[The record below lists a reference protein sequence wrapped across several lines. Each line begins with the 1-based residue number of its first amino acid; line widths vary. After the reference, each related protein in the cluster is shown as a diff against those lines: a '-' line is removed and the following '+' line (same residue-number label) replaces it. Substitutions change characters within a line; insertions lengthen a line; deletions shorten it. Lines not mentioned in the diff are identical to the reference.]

1 MTEHIYGTA
10 GGETL
15 SPIGEQREGD
25 GHDGRTDIRDETTT
39 HDATGT
45 HHDSQ
50 DDSQDLFAGDDAAL
64 FRERWQHVQSR
75 FVDDPRGAVADADA
89 LVSDV
94 TKSLA
99 SRFADQKT
107 TLEQQWSKGDDAE
120 TEDLRQTMQRY
131 RTLFERLLAA

>member
-1 MTEHIYGTA
+1 MTEHIYGTTD
-10 GGETL
+10 GDTL
-15 SPIGEQREGD
+15 SPIGEQDESADMREQ
-25 GHDGRTDIRDETTT
+25 TDT
-39 HDATGT
+39 
-45 HHDSQ
+45 
-50 DDSQDLFAGDDAAL
+50 QDLFAGEDATL

-94 TKSLA
+94 TQSLT
-99 SRFADQKT
+99 SRFAEQKT